1 MQVFVKLSTRAY
13 DRLRSHVPVKS
24 PAHEAIDRANRID
37 HSVEGVLFSG
47 YSIPCSEQQARILL
61 DLAKQSC
68 PEIASDIEKAIELA
82 RSGAA

>member
-1 MQVFVKLSTRAY
+1 MQVFVKLSPRAY

-24 PAHEAIDRANRID
+24 PAHEAIDKANRID

-47 YSIPCSEQQARILL
+47 YSISCSEEEACILL
-61 DLAKQSC
+61 GVAKQSC
-68 PEIASDIEKAIELA
+68 PEIISDIEKAIELA